1 MNTQILTEL
10 SPEELNRQCDP
21 EALPFEDTDGLPD
34 LEEVIGQPR
43 ALRALELGS
52 GVPGHGFNTFI
63 LGQPGSGRTTLSREY
78 LERKAVNQS
87 VPSDWAYVNNF
98 EDPRYPIVLE
108 LPSGDAPKLRSDIK
122 DVIERCQV
130 EIDRIFKSDE
140 YKNEH
145 DRLLTE
151 LKKDQEDEFTKL
163 QEHVESNNF
172 MIARTSFGFVL
183 VPGVHG
189 KPLKPEEIE
198 KLSAEQQK
206 KLKDLQEK
214 LGAKVERTLTRIRE
228 REDRT
233 NQLLRDLNESTVA
246 YVLEPIL
253 KPLFKKYKKHP
264 LVLAHLESLQLDIID
279 NQEKFQTESSPSPVL
294 PGFSPSPE
302 KWLHRYD
309 VNVLVDNGDL
319 RGAPVVVE
327 NHPSYGNLLGR
338 IEHEVAM
345 GASRTDFT
353 MIHPGALHRANGGFL
368 IIPARDLLIN
378 PYAWEGIKRVL
389 REGKIRIVELA
400 NQLGVVSTVTLEP
413 EPIPLHIKIVLIGT
427 PLLYY
432 MLRSLDED
440 FTKLFKVRA
449 DFTDKMVRS
458 PETEL
463 EYGLFVKSVVEGN
476 KLPPFDRTAVARI
489 IEYSSRLADDQTKL
503 TTRFGKI
510 ADIVREAAFWA
521 AYEPEDEQKNQQPV
535 GDRLVKSAD
544 VQQAI
549 DESIYRS
556 DLIVERLQEMIRDGT
571 LMIDVTGKQAGQ
583 INALSV
589 MLLADFAF
597 GKPSRV
603 TASAYVGRGG
613 IIDIERQAN
622 LGGPV
627 HTKGILILNGVLGQ
641 LYGQMRSIS
650 LSANITFE
658 QSYDSVEGDSASAA
672 ELLALL
678 SAVAN
683 IPLRQDRAI
692 TGSINQQGQIQ
703 AIGSV
708 NEKIEGF
715 FLTCKTLGLTG
726 EQGVVIPKSNSKQLM
741 LNQDV
746 VEAVRNGEFHIW
758 SISIFDEAITLFS
771 DMDPGVVQDDGSYS
785 ADSFHQRVVERLEE
799 FAELEEK
806 KKNEQADPPK
816 GAEQESDD
824 QEKKDETGEDKGTT
838 ASHPSAS

>member
-1 MNTQILTEL
+1 MNIQKPTEL
-10 SPEELNRQCDP
+10 SPDELYRECDP
-21 EALPFEDTDGLPD
+21 ETLQFEDTNSLPD
-34 LEEVIGQPR
+34 LEEVLGQPR

-52 GVPGHGFNTFI
+52 GIPGHGFNTFV

-78 LERKAVNQS
+78 LERKAINQQ
-87 VPSDWAYVNNF
+87 VPSDWCYVNNF

-108 LPSGDAPKLRSDIK
+108 MPPGNAPKLHSEIK
-122 DVIERCQV
+122 NVIERCQV
-130 EIDRIFKSDE
+130 EIDRIFKTDE

-145 DRLLTE
+145 DGLLTE
-151 LKKDQEDEFTKL
+151 LKKAQEAEFIKL

-183 VPGVHG
+183 VPAIHG

-198 KLSAEQQK
+198 KLSPKQQK
-206 KLKDLQEK
+206 KLNDLQEK
-214 LGAKVERTLTRIRE
+214 LGIEVERTLTISRAH
-228 REDRT
+228 EDRT
-233 NQLLRDLNESTVA
+233 NQLLWDLNERTVFF
-246 YVLEPIL
+246 VLEPVL
-253 KPLFKKYKKHP
+253 KPLYKKYRKNP
-264 LVLAHLESLQLDIID
+264 RLLAHLESLKLDIVD
-279 NQEKFQTESSPSPVL
+279 NQEKFRTESPPSPVL
-294 PGFSPSPE
+294 PGLSSNTE
-302 KWLHRYD
+302 KWLQRYD
-309 VNVLVDNGDL
+309 VNVLVDNGEL
-319 RGAPVVVE
+319 HGAPVVVE

-378 PYAWEGIKRVL
+378 PYAWEGLKRVL
-389 REGKIRIVELA
+389 REGKVRIVELA
-400 NQLGVVSTVTLEP
+400 DQLGVVSTITLEP
-413 EPIPLHIKIVLIGT
+413 EPIPLQIKIVLIGT
-427 PLLYY
+427 PLLYFK
-432 MLRSLDED
+432 LRSLDED

-449 DFTDKMVRS
+449 DFTNKMIRS

-463 EYGLFVKSVVEGN
+463 EYGLFVGSVVEDN

-489 IEYSSRLADDQTKL
+489 IEYSSRLAQDQTRL

-510 ADIVREAAFWA
+510 VDIIRESAFWA
-521 AYEPEDEQKNQQPV
+521 TYQPENEQKHAPPA
-535 GDRLVKSAD
+535 GEKLVKAAD

-549 DESIYRS
+549 VESIYRS
-556 DLIVERLQEMIRDGT
+556 DLIVERLQEMIGDGT
-571 LMIDVTGKQAGQ
+571 LMIDVTGVQVGQ
-583 INALSV
+583 INALSI
-589 MLLADFAF
+589 MLLADLAF

-603 TASAYVGRGG
+603 TASAYVGRAG

-627 HTKGILILNGVLGQ
+627 HTKGILILNGVLGR
-641 LYGQMRSIS
+641 LYGQKRSLS

-678 SAVAN
+678 SAVAD

-715 FLTCKTLGLTG
+715 FLTCKTFGLTG

-741 LNQDV
+741 LNRDV
-746 VEAVRNGEFHIW
+746 VEAVRRSEFHIW
-758 SISIFDEAITLFS
+758 PITTIDEAITLFS
-771 DMDPGVVQDDGSYS
+771 DMDPGKLQDDGSYS
-785 ADSFHQRVVERLEE
+785 ADSFHQRVVERFEE
-799 FAELEEK
+799 FAELEDK
-806 KKNEQADPPK
+806 KKNDQPDPSK
-816 GAEQESDD
+816 SANQGIKD
-824 QEKKDETGEDKGTT
+824 QEEKDEIGEDDGTT
-838 ASHPSAS
+838 ATPTFGR